1 MSVIGAVWLLVAGLA
16 AVPGVWNAARPVGDP
31 TRRYSPLWLPAMVIA
46 ELVWVWSAI
55 HVVVGAIGVVLGGHR
70 HLVGQVGLALL
81 MVSLVLLGS
90 IRVRSMVGVRR
101 LRPLVSGAVPTAR
114 RWWGIPGLPA
124 PRPADLHERHDVPWL
139 HGLTADIV
147 VDRVRRGSAPVLVY
161 VHGGGWTGG
170 DPRRQAIDLYH
181 EMARSGWTVVAIR
194 YPFAPDVSVERQID
208 VVRSAVAWVRTHLP
222 DVVDRETTRVAI
234 AGGSAGAL
242 LAAMAAL
249 APRTADQEVDACV
262 GLYGVY
268 DMANRNRTRAYWG
281 TTRDVV
287 MQCRYRD
294 APERYHAVSPLDHVR
309 ADAPP
314 FLIVHG
320 THDTLVPP
328 REGQQFA
335 EAVIAVGGTA
345 DSVEVYGAQHAWDA
359 LSSITT
365 RTTTAVIRDWL
376 GALPGVG
383 PRASGPGPEAPDQAP
398 TAW

>member
-1 MSVIGAVWLLVAGLA
+1 MSVIGAGWLLATGLL
-16 AVPGVWNAARPVGDP
+16 AVPGVWNAARPLGDP

-46 ELVWVWSAI
+46 ELASLWIAV
-55 HVVVGAIGVVLGGHR
+55 HLVVAGVGFVSGGHR
-70 HLVGQVGLALL
+70 HAAGLAGLG
-81 MVSLVLLGS
+81 LLGVS
-90 IRVRSMVGVRR
+90 VLMLAWVRGRTLIGVRR
-101 LRPLVSGAVPTAR
+101 LGPMVAGEIPRTR
-114 RWWGIPGLPA
+114 RWWGIPGVPA
-124 PRPADLHERHDVPWL
+124 PVPGDLDERRDVPWL
-139 HGLTADIV
+139 GDLTADIV
-147 VDRVRRGSAPVLVY
+147 LDRAERTAAPVLVY

-194 YPFAPDVSVERQID
+194 YPFAPDVSVERQIE
-208 VVRSAVAWVRTHLP
+208 VVRSAIAWARHDLP
-222 DVVDRETTRVAI
+222 EVVDRSTSGVVV

-249 APRTADQEVDACV
+249 TPRTHEERVDACV

-281 TTRDVV
+281 TTRHVV

-294 APERYHAVSPLDHVR
+294 EPERYHAVSPLDHVH

-328 REGQQFA
+328 REGEQFA
-335 EAVIAVGGTA
+335 EAVEAVGGAATH
-345 DSVEVYGAQHAWDA
+345 VEVHGAQHAWDA

-365 RTTTAVIRDWL
+365 RTTTALIRDWL
-376 GALPGVG
+376 HGLTPQATEP
-383 PRASGPGPEAPDQAP
+383 PR
-398 TAW
+398 